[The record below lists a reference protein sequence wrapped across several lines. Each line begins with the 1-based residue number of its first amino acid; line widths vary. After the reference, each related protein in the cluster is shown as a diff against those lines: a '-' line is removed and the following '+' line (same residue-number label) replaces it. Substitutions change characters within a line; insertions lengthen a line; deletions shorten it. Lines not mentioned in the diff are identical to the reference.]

1 MPDKIALSLLPLP
14 LLQQNLP
21 LKISSIL
28 IYILNNLKET
38 RQVLGSLSSALFG
51 YSPIFWRQASL
62 HHHISTKVPDQCNY
76 LSPALGLPHNI
87 PAQRAGRGKVRNK
100 KIPQKLSPSAP
111 CPHNIKQTLG
121 PHQHHADI
129 SHLFLFNLP

>member
-1 MPDKIALSLLPLP
+1 MCLIKLLYPSCHCHFFNKIYHLRYP
-14 LLQQNLP
+14 Q
-21 LKISSIL
+21 SS
-28 IYILNNLKET
+28 YILNNLKET

-76 LSPALGLPHNI
+76 LSPAQGLPHNI